1 MKRRN
6 WKNSRKR
13 RGAAVFAVLFS
24 ICMLCGVA
32 ALGVNG
38 AVVSSVSDR
47 ILSVDEAAKIESADC
62 ILVLGCLVRDNG
74 QPSDMLRD
82 RIVRGVELYHNGTA
96 PKLLMSGDH
105 GRVDYD
111 EVEAMK
117 RVATELGVPSS
128 DVFRDHAGF
137 DTYDSIY
144 RARDVFGADKIIIV
158 TQGYHLYRALF
169 IAESLGIEAYG
180 VSADLHT
187 YRGQFNREVRE
198 ILARNKDVL
207 SCIFGAKPK
216 YLGALIPIEGNGDET

>member
-1 MKRRN
+1 MKRKKR
-6 WKNSRKR
+6 KNIRKR

-24 ICMLCGVA
+24 VCMLCGVA

-38 AVVSSVSDR
+38 AVVSSVSNR
-47 ILSVDEAAKIESADC
+47 IVSVDEAAKIESADC

-82 RIVRGVELYHNGTA
+82 RIIRGVELYNNGAA

-117 RVATELGVPSS
+117 RVATEMGVPSC

-158 TQGYHLYRALF
+158 TQGYHLYRALY
-169 IAESLGIEAYG
+169 IAKSLGIEAYG

-187 YRGQFNREVRE
+187 YRGQLNREVRE

-207 SCIFGAKPK
+207 SCILGAKPK
-216 YLGALIPIEGNGDET
+216 YLGALIPIDGNGDET